1 MFQPRAPNIRSTITK
16 PTATKRNRTNR
27 GLGTRLV
34 HLEGDL
40 LLMLKILRIALEFET
55 EGLYILGLRHVDD
68 AVVFLLGIIQTL
80 LGVDGSR
87 SDQSLRRPRWPV
99 APDRSG

>member
-1 MFQPRAPNIRSTITK
+1 MFQPRAPNIRSIITK
-16 PTATKRNRTNR
+16 PTAIKRNRTNR

-55 EGLYILGLRHVDD
+55 EGLHILSLRHVDD

-80 LGVDGSR
+80 LGVDGSG
-87 SDQSLRRPRWPV
+87 SDQSLRQSR
-99 APDRSG
+99 